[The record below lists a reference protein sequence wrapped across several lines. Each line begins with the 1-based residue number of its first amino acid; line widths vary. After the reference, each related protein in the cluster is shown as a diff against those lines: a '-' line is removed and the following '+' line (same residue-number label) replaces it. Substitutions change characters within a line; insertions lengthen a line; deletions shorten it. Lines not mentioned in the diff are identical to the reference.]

1 MSLFTRSFRR
11 ETKHLPQCRPSILR
25 PSLETFK
32 INSKSLRYSFHG
44 PSASSVFIMK
54 LRWQSNQSEVRWAWA
69 GGVEV
74 EVVVGVVVLCGCCP
88 WHCLQNLTWA
98 GCWPQPS
105 PQPLSLPAV
114 WQTFPYV
121 LSALIT
127 LLKAKLDLYGR
138 GSQLEASE

>member
-11 ETKHLPQCRPSILR
+11 ETKHLPQHRPSILW

-32 INSKSLRYSFHG
+32 INFKSLLYSFHG
-44 PSASSVFIMK
+44 PSASSIFILK
-54 LRWQSNQSEVRWAWA
+54 LCWPSNQCEVGWAWV
-69 GGVEV
+69 GGMEV
-74 EVVVGVVVLCGCCP
+74 AGVVVWCGCCP
-88 WHCLQNLTWA
+88 WPCLQHLTWA
-98 GCWPQPS
+98 GCWPQS
-105 PQPLSLPAV
+105 SLQPLSLPAV

-138 GSQLEASE
+138 GSQLEASK